1 MCDPFTAIAT
11 VAGLGFAAKSSSD
24 QRKAAR
30 EAAQIQ
36 QEAENRKQAALERK
50 GPDAISNTDTA
61 AADAERKRRTAVMN
75 RSSVLTSRKGA
86 LGMPS
91 TAGTSLTGTATRSTM
106 G

>member
-1 MCDPFTAIAT
+1 MCDVITPISILASTA
-11 VAGLGFAAKSSSD
+11 VAAKSSHD

-50 GPDAISNTDTA
+50 GPDSVSNTDTA

-75 RSSVLTSRKGA
+75 RTSVLTSRTGA

-91 TAGTSLTGTATRSTM
+91 TAGTALAGTAARTTL